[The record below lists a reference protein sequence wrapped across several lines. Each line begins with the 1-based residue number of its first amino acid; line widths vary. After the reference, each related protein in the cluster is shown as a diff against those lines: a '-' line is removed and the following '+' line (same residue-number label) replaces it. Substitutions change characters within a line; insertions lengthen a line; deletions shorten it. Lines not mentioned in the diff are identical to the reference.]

1 MRLLVVVVLLCA
13 TRHVAALVGGAQAPF
28 VKFRYHGEPRVKCM
42 NCKVGGEN
50 LAPALIGDGVV
61 CVPVE
66 DHEWDCEVPEPVRR
80 FWVSHNHTELVVV
93 INRSTALTLYRDP
106 SSLVYNSQP
115 RQEEHW
121 SFYIKTALCA
131 VAVTVG
137 RFGIAF
143 MRGPVS
149 GHLTS
154 WWLSRS
160 EEKRKIS

>member
-1 MRLLVVVVLLCA
+1 MRMLLVVVLLCA
-13 TRHVAALVGGAQAPF
+13 TRHAAALVGGTRAPF

-93 INRSTALTLYRDP
+93 ITRSTALTLYRDP
-106 SSLVYNSQP
+106 SSLAYASEE
-115 RQEEHW
+115 RQEDNGW
-121 SFYIKTALCA
+121 FYLALCA
-131 VAVTVG
+131 AAAAVG
-137 RFGIAF
+137 KFGIAF

-154 WWLSRS
+154 WWLSKS
-160 EEKRKIS
+160 EE

>member
-13 TRHVAALVGGAQAPF
+13 THRAAALVGGTQAPF

-50 LAPALIGDGVV
+50 LAPSLIGDGVV

-106 SSLVYNSQP
+106 ASLVYTSEA
-115 RQEEHW
+115 RQEDNW
-121 SFYIKTALCA
+121 WYYLATVLFA
-131 VAVTVG
+131 VAATVG
-137 RFGIAF
+137 KFGIAF

-154 WWLSRS
+154 WCLSKS